1 MVVIRRNGGFL
12 LVDNKNIIGRN
23 IEILNILELEIR
35 AFSLI
40 ECQSR

>member
-23 IEILNILELEIR
+23 IEISNILDLEIR
-35 AFSLI
+35 AFSLN